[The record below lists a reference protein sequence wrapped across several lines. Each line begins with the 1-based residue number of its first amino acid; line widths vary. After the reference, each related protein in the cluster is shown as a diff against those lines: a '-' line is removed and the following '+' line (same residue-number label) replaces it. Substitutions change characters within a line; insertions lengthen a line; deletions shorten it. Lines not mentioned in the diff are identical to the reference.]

1 MTLTI
6 KWNKSIKTSL
16 VLNLKPFITFQT
28 QCMCD
33 KVTAMADWSE
43 KLSFHEFS
51 QFCEA
56 SVKEKKKEKRV
67 KNLGRFLT
75 SCRAKAGQ
83 QSLFPLLRFLLPNM
97 DKDRGAY
104 RIKETLLA
112 SLYAAFLQLGPTSK
126 DALLLKNFRAPKSNP
141 DDAGD
146 FAAVLFT
153 VMKDRGY
160 SSTDLT
166 CLKVNATLDSIVQ
179 RSEGREGTKEVEKL
193 LKEMFLKMDPVGQKW
208 FVRLILKDLKIGLGP
223 TAILSA
229 FHPDASA
236 LLDVQVNTNTFNF
249 LNGLQ
254 MKTSLGK
261 FVCRL
266 L

>member
-1 MTLTI
+1 
-6 KWNKSIKTSL
+6 
-16 VLNLKPFITFQT
+16 
-28 QCMCD
+28 
-33 KVTAMADWSE
+33 MADWSE
-43 KLSFHEFS
+43 KLPFREFS
-51 QFCEA
+51 DFCEA
-56 SVKEKKKEKRV
+56 SVKEKKKDKRLRKIEK
-67 KNLGRFLT
+67 FLT
-75 SCRAKAGQ
+75 SCRTRAGQ

-112 SLYAAFLQLGPTSK
+112 SLYTAFLQLGQTSK

-166 CLKVNATLDSIVQ
+166 CSKVSATLDSIVK
-179 RSEGREGTKEVEKL
+179 RSEGKEGRKEVEKL
-193 LKEMFLKMDPVGQKW
+193 LKEMFLKMAPVEQKW

-223 TAILSA
+223 SAILSA

-236 LLDVQVNTNTFNF
+236 LLDVQVNVKPI
-249 LNGLQ
+249 LILQ
-254 MKTSLGK
+254 IALKCKPGELVGGVLQTERPQSAPP
-261 FVCRL
+261 
-266 L
+266 